1 MNRYHDIKNEEIFR
15 SNLNNNKR
23 FLDLSSSGTS
33 KKEYFLLVNY
43 RTLAIETA
51 FFLWI
56 MSRFL

>member
-51 FFLWI
+51 FFL
-56 MSRFL
+56 

>member
-43 RTLAIETA
+43 RILAIETA
-51 FFLWI
+51 FFL
-56 MSRFL
+56 